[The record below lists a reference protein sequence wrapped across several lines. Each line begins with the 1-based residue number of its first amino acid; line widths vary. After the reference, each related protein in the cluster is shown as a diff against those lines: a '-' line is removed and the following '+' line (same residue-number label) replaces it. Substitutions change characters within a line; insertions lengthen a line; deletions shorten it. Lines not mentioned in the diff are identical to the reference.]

1 MKPISVMVNG
11 LPGNM
16 AALVARRVQS
26 DNRFSLIPFS
36 LTGPEIE
43 SDAQEISGTR
53 VRLIRPGDRAELI
66 GQLESFRPFLVVDY
80 THPTAVNGNA
90 DFYAANNLY
99 FVMGTTGGDRNRLLE
114 AVQKSS
120 ISAVIAPNMAKPIV
134 AFQSMM
140 ADAAKRFPGVFSG
153 YRLSITES
161 HQKGKADTSGTA
173 KAMVGYF
180 NQMGI
185 SFTEADIRM
194 IRDPSIQ
201 MKELGVPEAYIGGHG
216 WHTYTLESPDGTVTL
231 AFTHNING
239 RDVYV
244 DGTMDA
250 LVFLN
255 RKMEDGVKG
264 QVFSMMDVLSGD
276 GQF

>member
-16 AALVARRVQS
+16 AALVARRVAS
-26 DNRFSLIPFS
+26 DSRFSLVPFS
-36 LTGPEIE
+36 LTGPEIA
-43 SDAQEISGTR
+43 SDAQDISGIR
-53 VRLIRPGDRAELI
+53 IRLVRPTDRAELI
-66 GQLESFRPFLVVDY
+66 DRLKSFRPLLVVDY

-90 DFYAANNLY
+90 DFYAENELY
-99 FVMGTTGGDRNRLLE
+99 FVMGTTGGDRDRLIE
-114 AVQKSS
+114 TVRKSS

-173 KAMVGYF
+173 RAMVGYF
-180 NQMGI
+180 NQMGVA
-185 SFTEADIRM
+185 FTEADIRM
-194 IRDPSIQ
+194 IRDPAVQ
-201 MKELGVPEAYIGGHG
+201 KEQLGVPEAYIGGHG
-216 WHTYTLESPDGTVTL
+216 WHTYTLVSPDGTVTL
-231 AFTHNING
+231 SFTHNVNG
-239 RDVYV
+239 REVYV

-250 LVFLN
+250 LVFLH
-255 RKMEDGVKG
+255 RKMEEGVKG

>member
-1 MKPISVMVNG
+1 MKPIPVMVNG

-16 AALVARRVQS
+16 AALVARRVAS
-26 DNRFSLIPFS
+26 DKRFSLLPFS
-36 LTGPEIE
+36 LTGPEIT
-43 SDAQEISGTR
+43 SDSQEISGIS
-53 VRLIRPGDRAELI
+53 VRLIRPGERGELV
-66 GQLESFRPFLVVDY
+66 GLLENFRPLLVVDY

-99 FVMGTTGGDRNRLLE
+99 FVMGTTGGDRNRLIE
-114 AVQKSS
+114 TVQQSS

-180 NQMGI
+180 NQMGVA
-185 SFTEADIRM
+185 FTEADIRM
-194 IRDPSIQ
+194 IRDPAVQ
-201 MKELGVPEAYIGGHG
+201 KEQLGVPEAYIGGHG
-216 WHTYTLESPDGTVTL
+216 WHTYTLVSPDGTVTL
-231 AFTHNING
+231 SFTHNING

-250 LVFLN
+250 LVFLS
-255 RKMEDGVKG
+255 RKMEDGLKG